1 MAESVIELTWDTLV
15 TRFAEI
21 QAGAT
26 PSFDDGGGAYRTSV
40 LKVYKCLFLKD
51 SEPAEYPAL
60 GVWLQSWEKIPE
72 DINKEVYVID
82 CMFWIGGYMN
92 SNSDLDTVTSQTQ
105 LSKDVIALQ
114 HDLARVC
121 SDLTTSN
128 VNRID
133 NVTPVF
139 IVDKNVKFVNV
150 LPFQQNKAEF
160 GFKLQVRIQWYDRS
174 LLP

>member
-1 MAESVIELTWDTLV
+1 M
-15 TRFAEI
+15 
-21 QAGAT
+21 
-26 PSFDDGGGAYRTSV
+26 
-40 LKVYKCLFLKD
+40 
-51 SEPAEYPAL
+51 
-60 GVWLQSWEKIPE
+60 WLQSWEKIPE
-72 DINKEVYVID
+72 DVNKEVYVID

-128 VNRID
+128 VNLID